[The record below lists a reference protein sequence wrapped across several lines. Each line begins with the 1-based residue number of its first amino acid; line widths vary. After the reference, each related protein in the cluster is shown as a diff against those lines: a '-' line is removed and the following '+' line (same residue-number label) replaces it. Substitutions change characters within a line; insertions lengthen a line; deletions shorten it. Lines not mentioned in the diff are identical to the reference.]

1 MSRRLFVLRPEP
13 GAGATVARAK
23 LLGIAAEAVPLF
35 EVIALPWAMPDE
47 AFDALLLTSANAVR
61 VRGAG
66 LAALRAF
73 PVHAVG
79 EATAEAARAA
89 GFTVASVSDGGVGA
103 VRLPVGARVLHLCGE
118 DHVAVP
124 RVTAVAVY
132 AARSLPVHEALRGL
146 SGHVAAVHSAR
157 AGARLRVLVD
167 TLGLRK
173 ETIALVAI
181 SARAAA
187 AAGRGWEQVAVAARP
202 TDAAVV
208 ELAARL
214 CHTMRR

>member
-23 LLGIAAEAVPLF
+23 ILGIAAEAVPLF

-61 VRGAG
+61 VGGAG
-66 LAALRAF
+66 LAALRAL

-124 RVTAVAVY
+124 SAVALPVY
-132 AARSLPVHEALRGL
+132 AARALPAAEALRGID
-146 SGHVAAVHSAR
+146 GQVAAVHSAR
-157 AGARLRVLVD
+157 AGARVRGLVE
-167 TLGLRK
+167 TRGVPIA
-173 ETIALVAI
+173 TIALVAI

-187 AAGRGWEQVAVAARP
+187 ALGEGWEQVAVAARP